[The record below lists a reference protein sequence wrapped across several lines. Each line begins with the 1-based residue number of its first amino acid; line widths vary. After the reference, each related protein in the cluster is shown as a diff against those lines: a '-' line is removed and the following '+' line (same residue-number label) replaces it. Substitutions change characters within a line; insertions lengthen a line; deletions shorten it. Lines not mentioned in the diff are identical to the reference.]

1 MRPPTTAPDAVPF
14 TMSLRPRIYA
24 SVQCEHISGETRQG
38 TVFETR
44 HEGKSANCFEG
55 AFGSREEEAEDCEVF
70 AVHDRAKPHLLKYI
84 AHSWHFPVGR
94 QVQRG
99 VERSHEDAEH

>member
-14 TMSLRPRIYA
+14 TMSLRPRIYSTVHA
-24 SVQCEHISGETRQG
+24 SVQCEYRQG
-38 TVFETR
+38 TVFER
-44 HEGKSANCFEG
+44 MHEGKSANCFEG

-84 AHSWHFPVGR
+84 AYAWHFAVRR

-99 VERSHEDAEH
+99 VERSHEDAEQ